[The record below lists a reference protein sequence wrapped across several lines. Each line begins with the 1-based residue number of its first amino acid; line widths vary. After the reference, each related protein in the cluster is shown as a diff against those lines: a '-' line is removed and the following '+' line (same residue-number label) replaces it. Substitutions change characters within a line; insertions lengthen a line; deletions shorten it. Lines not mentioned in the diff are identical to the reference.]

1 MASKVLL
8 PNFEINAT
16 FLVEGKQ
23 LRFSLSL
30 LGERKKEKEKSSL

>member
-8 PNFEINAT
+8 PNFEINTT

-23 LRFSLSL
+23 ICFSLSWQ
-30 LGERKKEKEKSSL
+30 GERKKEKEKSSL